1 MLANDGKKKKFGS
14 VQVLK
19 DSQQFLAAVDN
30 EDENVCVVCLLHE
43 PGRDG
48 CKSAVESIASLARVY
63 PHVKFCSVR
72 PSLIAMSSRFE
83 SAGVP
88 ALLSYRYLL

>member
-30 EDENVCVVCLLHE
+30 EDENVCVVCLERKKGVALM
-43 PGRDG
+43 
-48 CKSAVESIASLARVY
+48 
-63 PHVKFCSVR
+63 SVDC
-72 PSLIAMSSRFE
+72 
-83 SAGVP
+83 
-88 ALLSYRYLL
+88 